1 MAGNQKELKVIST
14 AKNPKNPYSKDIIT
28 DPRGQWAHPGEITK
42 IPSGNITMQGVPYPV
57 LGVDDLGNQQLM
69 HPGLDYTFPGQS
81 VIEYPQMPIARNGG
95 DTRPENLK
103 GMNFPYRIKDSVR
116 RDQQIKDFYWNLLSE
131 NKNDGYAEQNI
142 KSLNPFYGTDRFEK
156 LTGQSGP
163 DPDQYYGFDYND
175 IDTNK
180 LNSWKQDYYKKQLG
194 GGTGGW
200 MDKYQ
205 DGGQS
210 DNRSVAQMWQETTGL
225 PWSAAKAMGITD
237 GSYESNMKVREG
249 LRQGHF
255 DNVAQDNSY
264 MVERPVHRR
273 APQQEQ
279 PRVAPVSHTSKPQPI
294 SHMIAAPVNK
304 IPVQHALSPIYAPHP
319 QPHLPPTVA
328 APVQA
333 PVSKKPIYA
342 PVPVPRVSV
351 PPTVA
356 APVIQTPHVS
366 TPVYIPAP
374 VKVKPTVPA
383 VGHAT
388 PISKPAPAPRVEP
401 TEPTVST
408 PPIWLPP
415 HLNQPPH
422 IALPG
427 VINVPKPV
435 QKPINKHVP
444 LPNIN
449 EPGVGPYLQ
458 NAGLHTPWENN
469 EPHQVPVSKVP
480 VNKAPDKTLK
490 KGASDKVKVVTQ
502 NENLDDKSFL
512 GPLFGNAPE
521 WSTMGMKKGKPY
533 DEEEWV
539 KSHMPNHGVYVDKR
553 TNTAYYIG
561 SNNETGSFP
570 VLTGKNVDLNSN
582 PYTVEYLENH
592 PEARNTPVGNYTLE
606 TPEINNRY
614 VKFITLNDDESPG
627 SYYNYIMKDY
637 KGKIRDLTPVAGYG
651 YKAPV
656 SKSLAFH
663 RLYSN
668 NTNNPNDP
676 EYLRR
681 LNLLNNP
688 NADQRCG
695 SYGCTNATDESYDTI
710 NNLFPEKTP
719 YVVMDS
725 KNLNDLAKL
734 NYLKSRMKSPVK
746 QFGGGLDEFAS
757 GGAISLEKA
766 QAFLED
772 GSIYGHP
779 LSQAQEDYF
788 QSIVDADDD
797 NDSSSNDTDEDE
809 MRYGGLKRRK
819 RTTTNPM
826 AGINRLMLPNE
837 QYHTPKGRLFVPPH
851 FQSGGTVSDLWEE
864 HTGTPWSEAKKQ
876 GLTDGSYEANMKVR
890 DMLMNSEIKKPQPI
904 AKPKSPYGAL
914 PMKYNNSSET
924 VNHGNSGV
932 NKYNAGVA
940 AQQIKHNIDNT
951 SDEKFQQIYGT
962 SKHRMKYDTDPKY
975 KAQIDKEAA
984 AADSKIYQTPNID
997 PNAMFMLPSHMSGQ
1011 GAQDMQE
1018 FHKNIIGSALPIPGV
1033 EAVGKLPGTLDL
1045 VKGIPIALR
1054 DAKFRNKLTIGTKDA
1069 KQTFT
1074 NSYDWKKA
1082 FDAERASGVE
1092 RPLLK
1097 KEINFL
1103 NQEIK
1108 DRGILEIDR
1117 RHPLD
1122 PRQPITKRGLLPEDY
1137 NLAKA
1142 KKDFIPNL
1150 IKGDV
1155 RSQYTMG
1162 PGRENAFNQYLGI
1175 PTKDNMYRIHPE
1187 SFTKGNDIIYTVP
1200 HNKLKEL
1207 EKINASGQH
1216 ASIAPS
1222 KESFDVLSI
1231 AKESLSNN
1239 TKNFHNRAYDA
1250 LHNAGWSKKQLGP
1263 KKNFTY
1269 DIEDP
1274 NWGADAA
1281 EGARSKI
1288 KNDVGYI
1295 SDYDSYTNAH
1305 GNAYWENKQLPS
1317 GEQSWKMKDIWDIN
1331 PFSRMKDKPKWIQK
1345 LDVAP
1350 IMGAK
1355 NFDVNLDYI
1364 INKAGKLKPLVP
1376 KKLGGKTGGWLDKY
1390 K

>member
-1 MAGNQKELKVIST
+1 
-14 AKNPKNPYSKDIIT
+14 
-28 DPRGQWAHPGEITK
+28 
-42 IPSGNITMQGVPYPV
+42 
-57 LGVDDLGNQQLM
+57 
-69 HPGLDYTFPGQS
+69 
-81 VIEYPQMPIARNGG
+81 
-95 DTRPENLK
+95 
-103 GMNFPYRIKDSVR
+103 
-116 RDQQIKDFYWNLLSE
+116 
-131 NKNDGYAEQNI
+131 
-142 KSLNPFYGTDRFEK
+142 
-156 LTGQSGP
+156 
-163 DPDQYYGFDYND
+163 
-175 IDTNK
+175 
-180 LNSWKQDYYKKQLG
+180 
-194 GGTGGW
+194 
-200 MDKYQ
+200 
-205 DGGQS
+205 
-210 DNRSVAQMWQETTGL
+210 
-225 PWSAAKAMGITD
+225 
-237 GSYESNMKVREG
+237 
-249 LRQGHF
+249 
-255 DNVAQDNSY
+255 
-264 MVERPVHRR
+264 
-273 APQQEQ
+273 
-279 PRVAPVSHTSKPQPI
+279 
-294 SHMIAAPVNK
+294 
-304 IPVQHALSPIYAPHP
+304 
-319 QPHLPPTVA
+319 
-328 APVQA
+328 
-333 PVSKKPIYA
+333 
-342 PVPVPRVSV
+342 
-351 PPTVA
+351 
-356 APVIQTPHVS
+356 
-366 TPVYIPAP
+366 
-374 VKVKPTVPA
+374 
-383 VGHAT
+383 
-388 PISKPAPAPRVEP
+388 
-401 TEPTVST
+401 
-408 PPIWLPP
+408 
-415 HLNQPPH
+415 
-422 IALPG
+422 
-427 VINVPKPV
+427 
-435 QKPINKHVP
+435 
-444 LPNIN
+444 
-449 EPGVGPYLQ
+449 
-458 NAGLHTPWENN
+458 
-469 EPHQVPVSKVP
+469 
-480 VNKAPDKTLK
+480 
-490 KGASDKVKVVTQ
+490 
-502 NENLDDKSFL
+502 
-512 GPLFGNAPE
+512 
-521 WSTMGMKKGKPY
+521 
-533 DEEEWV
+533 
-539 KSHMPNHGVYVDKR
+539 
-553 TNTAYYIG
+553 
-561 SNNETGSFP
+561 
-570 VLTGKNVDLNSN
+570 
-582 PYTVEYLENH
+582 
-592 PEARNTPVGNYTLE
+592 
-606 TPEINNRY
+606 
-614 VKFITLNDDESPG
+614 
-627 SYYNYIMKDY
+627 
-637 KGKIRDLTPVAGYG
+637 
-651 YKAPV
+651 
-656 SKSLAFH
+656 
-663 RLYSN
+663 
-668 NTNNPNDP
+668 
-676 EYLRR
+676 
-681 LNLLNNP
+681 
-688 NADQRCG
+688 
-695 SYGCTNATDESYDTI
+695 
-710 NNLFPEKTP
+710 
-719 YVVMDS
+719 
-725 KNLNDLAKL
+725 
-734 NYLKSRMKSPVK
+734 
-746 QFGGGLDEFAS
+746 
-757 GGAISLEKA
+757 
-766 QAFLED
+766 
-772 GSIYGHP
+772 
-779 LSQAQEDYF
+779 
-788 QSIVDADDD
+788 
-797 NDSSSNDTDEDE
+797 
-809 MRYGGLKRRK
+809 MRYGGLKRRR

-851 FQSGGTVSDLWEE
+851 FQSGGMQRFEDGGTVADLWEE

-876 GLTDGSYEANMKVR
+876 GLTDGSYESNMKVR
-890 DMLMNSEIKKPQPI
+890 DMLLKSEIKKPQPI

-914 PMKYNNSSET
+914 PMKYNNPSENVT
-924 VNHGNSGV
+924 QVNPGL
-932 NKYNAGVA
+932 NKYKADVLTKKMQDNM
-940 AQQIKHNIDNT
+940 HNID
-951 SDEKFQQIYGT
+951 DEKFQKIYGT

-975 KAQIDKEAA
+975 RAQMDKEAA
-984 AADSKIYQTPNID
+984 EADSKIFQTPNID

-1045 VKGIPIALR
+1045 VKGIPIAVR
-1054 DAKFRNKLTIGTKDA
+1054 DAKFGNKLTIGTKDA

-1103 NQEIK
+1103 IQEIIV
-1108 DRGILEIDR
+1108 RGILEIDR

-1281 EGARSKI
+1281 EGARSRI

-1317 GEQSWKMKDIWDIN
+1317 GEQSWKMKDTWDIN